1 MSAEVF
7 DPVKAD
13 AGRRMQT
20 SLDVLHKEF
29 GGLRTGRAS
38 VALLE
43 PIVVEAYGG
52 QMPLNQVATVSAPE
66 ARLLTVQVW
75 DKSQTKAVERAIQES
90 GLGLNPVVEGQV
102 LRIPIPTLS
111 AERRVELTKVA
122 HRYAEEARVS
132 VRNVRRHAMDE
143 LKRAEKDH
151 KISEDEMREYGRQI
165 QVMTDTHIKK
175 VDETLASKEKEIM
188 QV

>member
-151 KISEDEMREYGRQI
+151 KLSEDEMREYGRQI
-165 QVMTDTHIKK
+165 QAMTDTHIKK

>member
-1 MSAEVF
+1 MTQEVF
-7 DPVKAD
+7 DPLKAD

-20 SLDVLHKEF
+20 SIDVLHKELA
-29 GGLRTGRAS
+29 GLRTGRAS

-52 QMPLNQVATVSAPE
+52 QVPLNQVASIGAPE
-66 ARLLTVQVW
+66 PRLLTVQVW
-75 DKSQTKAVERAIQES
+75 DKSQVKAVERAILES
-90 GLGLNPVVEGQV
+90 GLGLNPVVEGQT
-102 LRIPIPTLS
+102 LRIPIPALT
-111 AERRVELTKVA
+111 AERRAELTKVA

-132 VRNVRRHAMDE
+132 VRNVRRHIMDE

-151 KISEDEMREYGRQI
+151 KISEDEHREYGRQI
-165 QVMTDTHIKK
+165 QTMTDTHIKK
-175 VDETLASKEKEIM
+175 VDETVAHKEKEIM

>member
-1 MSAEVF
+1 MTQEVF
-7 DPVKAD
+7 EPLKAD
-13 AGRRMQT
+13 SGRRMQT
-20 SLDVLHKEF
+20 SLDVLHKELA
-29 GGLRTGRAS
+29 GLRTGRAS
-38 VALLE
+38 VGLLE

-52 QMPLNQVATVSAPE
+52 QVPLNQVATINAPE

-75 DKSQTKAVERAIQES
+75 DRSQVKAVERAIQES
-90 GLGLNPVVEGQV
+90 GLGLNPAVEGQV
-102 LRIPIPTLS
+102 LRVPIPTLS

-132 VRNVRRHAMDE
+132 VRNVRRHILDE

-151 KISEDEMREYGRQI
+151 KISEDEHREYGRQI
-165 QVMTDTHIKK
+165 QLMTDAHIKK
-175 VDETLASKEKEIM
+175 VDEALAHKEKEIM